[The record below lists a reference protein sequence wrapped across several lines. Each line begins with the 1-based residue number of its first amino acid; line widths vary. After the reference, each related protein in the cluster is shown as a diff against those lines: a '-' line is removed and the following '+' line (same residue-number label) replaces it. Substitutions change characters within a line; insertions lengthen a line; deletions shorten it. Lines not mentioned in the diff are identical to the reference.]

1 MQTMATLTRFGTPD
15 AIQIQT
21 TNALPSA
28 PAGMVRVR
36 TEASSVTFTD
46 RLIRMGVYP
55 DLKATPPFTLGYDCI
70 GRVDQLGAGVTTW
83 QVGQR
88 VADLTVIGGNARYL
102 IRPADSLIPVP
113 ESLDAAAAETMVLT
127 YMSAY
132 QMLHRSAQVQAG
144 QRVLVHGAAGAVG
157 NALLQ
162 LATLAQLD
170 VVATGSQASRPLLM
184 RHTPTVLDYRAQDYP
199 QQLRQAAGDGFD
211 VVFDGI
217 GGATTRQSLGLL
229 KPGGML
235 VFYGM
240 VSALNGVHP
249 EQARGWRSSTAI
261 LGSFAQAA
269 LLSTLHRRKLTFYSI
284 AALRKQQPEWFR
296 TDLIHLFSLLEQQQI
311 VPLIHARYALPN
323 VAAAHAALDAGVQGR
338 VVLVA

>member
-1 MQTMATLTRFGTPD
+1 MQTMATLTRFGTPA

-36 TEASSVTFTD
+36 TEASSATFTD

-127 YMSAY
+127 FMSAIRCCTAVHKCKLDNGCWC
-132 QMLHRSAQVQAG
+132 MERRARWAMPSSNSLRSP
-144 QRVLVHGAAGAVG
+144 
-157 NALLQ
+157 N
-162 LATLAQLD
+162 
-170 VVATGSQASRPLLM
+170 
-184 RHTPTVLDYRAQDYP
+184 
-199 QQLRQAAGDGFD
+199 
-211 VVFDGI
+211 
-217 GGATTRQSLGLL
+217 
-229 KPGGML
+229 
-235 VFYGM
+235 
-240 VSALNGVHP
+240 
-249 EQARGWRSSTAI
+249 ST
-261 LGSFAQAA
+261 
-269 LLSTLHRRKLTFYSI
+269 
-284 AALRKQQPEWFR
+284 W
-296 TDLIHLFSLLEQQQI
+296 
-311 VPLIHARYALPN
+311 
-323 VAAAHAALDAGVQGR
+323 
-338 VVLVA
+338 